1 MPEALSPKKP
11 APRLVST
18 HVVDGTAPR
27 KTQTVYQAV
36 ALARGYTIKAGAST
50 RMRLRKGVPAY
61 KTESLPTSDLPN
73 AGSASIVEDNPKNT
87 TKD

>member
-1 MPEALSPKKP
+1 MPEALSPRKQ

-36 ALARGYTIKAGAST
+36 ALARGYTIKAGAAT

-61 KTESLPTSDLPN
+61 RSESLPTSDLQNTDGVATIESNKPN
-73 AGSASIVEDNPKNT
+73 TED
-87 TKD
+87 